1 MWYVYILRCA
11 DDSLY
16 IGETPDVTLRVM
28 KHNEGGG
35 SAYTAKRRPVDL
47 AYVEV
52 HENRDA
58 ALKREQ
64 QLKGWRR
71 AKKDALIAGDVTLLT
86 RL

>member
-16 IGETPDVTLRVM
+16 IGETPDVSSRVM

-35 SAYTAKRRPVDL
+35 SAYTAKRRPVHL
-47 AYVEV
+47 AYFEV

-58 ALKREQ
+58 ALTREQ
-64 QLKGWRR
+64 QLKGWTR
-71 AKKDALIAGDVTLLT
+71 AKKEALIAGNVTLLT